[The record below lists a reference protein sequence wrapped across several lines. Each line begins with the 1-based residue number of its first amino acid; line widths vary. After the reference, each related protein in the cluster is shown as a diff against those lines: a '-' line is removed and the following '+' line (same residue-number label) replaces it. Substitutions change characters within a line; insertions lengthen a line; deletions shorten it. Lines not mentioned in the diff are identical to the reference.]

1 LVPPVNKNIHIL
13 VTASDVLHNWTVP
26 SFGVK
31 VDAVPGRVIRTWFRA
46 EKIGTFYGQCSELC
60 GRDHAYMPIAI
71 RVVSQAQY
79 EAWLKKAG
87 DDLEGANREL
97 MAATQMNKSIKV
109 AGN

>member
-1 LVPPVNKNIHIL
+1 
-13 VTASDVLHNWTVP
+13 VL
-26 SFGVK
+26 
-31 VDAVPGRVIRTWFRA
+31 FRSHFQTKK
-46 EKIGTFYGQCSELC
+46 EGLYYGQCSELC